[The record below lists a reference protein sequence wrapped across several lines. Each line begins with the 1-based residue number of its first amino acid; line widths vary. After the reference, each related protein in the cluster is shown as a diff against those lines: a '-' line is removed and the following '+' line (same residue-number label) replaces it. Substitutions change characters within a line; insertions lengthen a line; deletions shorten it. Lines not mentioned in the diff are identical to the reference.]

1 MDGVSRITVSEDVAL
16 VTFHKVPNDL
26 NLISNIFDEFSNAKI
41 NLDMISQTAPQG
53 HFVNISFTLPSD
65 QLMKVLELAGKFRK
79 MHSAL
84 KPMISNGNCKL
95 QLYGEEMR
103 EMYGVAS
110 SAIEAISHTNVELA
124 LITTSE
130 VDISL
135 LVTQPHY
142 NEAIEALENK
152 FKIKSSYL
160 I

>member
-1 MDGVSRITVSEDVAL
+1 MNGVSRMIVCEDVAL

-26 NLISNIFDEFSNAKI
+26 SLIADIFLEFAKAQI

-53 HFVNISFTLPSD
+53 HFIDISFTLPSD
-65 QLMKVLELAGKFRK
+65 QLMKVLELAGRFRE
-79 MHSAL
+79 MNSAL

-103 EMYGVAS
+103 TMYGVAS
-110 SAIEAISHTNVELA
+110 SAMQAIAKTNVELA

-135 LVTQPHY
+135 LVTQPHSS
-142 NEAIEALENK
+142 EAVEVLEKKFMVEAEFL
-152 FKIKSSYL
+152 S
-160 I
+160 